1 MNEINDNNSI
11 NAQLT
16 KEDEESEISK
26 EKNTIEN
33 QNKV

>member
-1 MNEINDNNSI
+1 LNGINDNNGI
-11 NAQLT
+11 NAQST

-26 EKNTIEN
+26 EKNSIEN